1 MYVFTAVL
9 VAFKRAALPGYFQSN
24 RRVLW
29 VKRKKKSD
37 HTSIQHP
44 SCVFFPFFSLTR
56 LLFTC
61 PLLTRCWSHNGT
73 DVYMYTHGRTQP
85 HKRRREPTST
95 HKKILLLLFISSWR
109 RIYLSIYIYTYKYN
123 WRATSIGILMP
134 RPPFLP
140 RALIPPTLM
149 ISSNNWRWQRKTG
162 LPMQKWGWSVVFLCF
177 ILYTLFHHSGLLFFF
192 FFLCSNSLC
201 GLKMP
206 SRVLLSIPRAT
217 LTTIDLVLWQQH
229 RSHWSRET
237 FLSFLLYSLLY
248 FRRRPFKNK

>member
-109 RIYLSIYIYTYKYN
+109 RIYLSIYIYIHINITEEPPALAS
-123 WRATSIGILMP
+123 WCPG
-134 RPPFLP
+134 PPFCLVP
-140 RALIPPTLM
+140 LYHRLWWFPLTTDDDKEKRACLCKNGADL
-149 ISSNNWRWQRKTG
+149 SSFYVLFCTH
-162 LPMQKWGWSVVFLCF
+162 FF
-177 ILYTLFHHSGLLFFF
+177 ITRGCCFFF
-192 FFLCSNSLC
+192 FFDAPILCVAWRCQVECSCRSLAQ
-201 GLKMP
+201 
-206 SRVLLSIPRAT
+206 R
-217 LTTIDLVLWQQH
+217 WQQ
-229 RSHWSRET
+229 
-237 FLSFLLYSLLY
+237 
-248 FRRRPFKNK
+248 